1 MLRKKFFLL
10 IAFVIFLFSLG
21 DLTAFSK
28 TVRADNVHN
37 IDPNDTSIANKLS
50 IKNIVDETATVTAH
64 SSNISDSGITS
75 TSDNIYTSF
84 PSGSR
89 EISVNIPG
97 NSNNSN
103 ISSDTGLDGTTSITV
118 TYGKDSDGGVGV
130 GTYQG
135 KPIYAVITYDNFK
148 YNDSW
153 KNSRNSAK
161 IEFCQDLYGGVNFTM
176 PLQSMEV
183 KVKFF
188 YKSGDSAGKAV
199 KLGTDSSD
207 SYLTI
212 GSLNYHDATV
222 RSAEFRAA
230 EFVTMKGGQY
240 SDAYLTSADH
250 TSVKA
255 YGPNYTSNDNKIYD
269 YAGTNPTYNSAYNG
283 SIFAGVNYGTWATY
297 KYDYLGSSNFA
308 DGAVT
313 YKLNNQTEIDMR
325 IGMLDYYQY
334 TSNMWFSLS
343 SESLWNAPPET
354 PTKAVD
360 DPSGNNV
367 DYNGTFKELF
377 AGTNIVYKIAQQ
389 VGDLGVD
396 MMTPYTSFTYR
407 DVLPDNVTFLGTGK
421 IVAESSK
428 GTEIKSWDF
437 STNSKDNSSVGTLSS
452 TTTDGKPTVNFE
464 FNDDFLSN
472 PSDFDSSTNSRMVY
486 NQRKYILE
494 LNCQINANAPTET
507 DIDNTATVGIDKYSN
522 DTNKV
527 TVRVIKYIPQTGS
540 QRLLAI
546 VILIIVLGIAIV
558 VISKHRRAKE

>member
-1 MLRKKFFLL
+1 MMLRKKNFLL

-28 TVRADNVHN
+28 TARADNVHN
-37 IDPNDTSIANKLS
+37 IDPNDTSIASKNELS
-50 IKNIVDETATVTAH
+50 IKNIVGETAKVTEH
-64 SSNISDSGITS
+64 SSNISDSNINS
-75 TSDNIYTSF
+75 PSDIYTSF
-84 PSGSR
+84 PSGSS

-97 NSNNSN
+97 NSNFN
-103 ISSDTGLDGTTSITV
+103 SDTGLDGTTSITV
-118 TYGKDSDGGVGV
+118 TYGKDSHGGV

-135 KPIYAVITYDNFK
+135 NQIYAVITYDNFK

-222 RSAEFRAA
+222 HSAEFRAA

-297 KYDYLGSSNFA
+297 KYDYLGSSHFA
-308 DGAVT
+308 DGGVT

-360 DPSGNNV
+360 DTSGNNV
-367 DYNGTFKELF
+367 DYNDTSKELF
-377 AGTNIVYKIAQQ
+377 AGTDIVYKIAQQ

-407 DVLPDNVTFLGTGK
+407 DELPDNVTFLGTGK
-421 IVAESSK
+421 IVAESSN
-428 GTEIKSWDF
+428 GTKIWDF
-437 STNSKDNSSVGTLSS
+437 STNSTDNSSVGTLSS
-452 TTTDGKPTVNFE
+452 TTTDRKTTVNFA
-464 FNDDFLSN
+464 FTADFLSN
-472 PSDFDSSTNSRMVY
+472 PSDFDSSTNSHMVY
-486 NQRKYILE
+486 DQRKYILE
-494 LNCQINANAPTET
+494 LDCQINANAPTET

-522 DTNKV
+522 GTNKV

>member
-37 IDPNDTSIANKLS
+37 IDPTSIASKSELS
-50 IKNIVDETATVTAH
+50 IKNIVGETAKVTEH
-64 SSNISDSGITS
+64 SSNISDSNITS
-75 TSDNIYTSF
+75 TSDIYTSF
-84 PSGSR
+84 PSGSS
-89 EISVNIPG
+89 EISINIPG
-97 NSNNSN
+97 NSNFY
-103 ISSDTGLDGTTSITV
+103 SDTGLDGTTSITV
-118 TYGKDSDGGVGV
+118 TYGKDSHGGV

-135 KPIYAVITYDNFK
+135 KQIYAVIKYDNFK

-153 KNSRNSAK
+153 KNKNSSAK
-161 IEFCQDLYGGVNFTM
+161 IEFCQDLYGGVNFKM

-183 KVKFF
+183 KVRFF
-188 YKSGDSAGKAV
+188 YKSDDSAV
-199 KLGTDSSD
+199 NLGTD

-212 GSLNYHDATV
+212 GSLNYHDAT
-222 RSAEFRAA
+222 RYSADFQAA

-240 SDAYLTSADH
+240 SDAYLTSAGQ

-255 YGPNYTSNDNKIYD
+255 YDPNYTINDHSING
-269 YAGTNPTYNSAYNG
+269 YAGTKSDSTYNG
-283 SIFAGVNYGTWATY
+283 SIFAGVNSGTWATY
-297 KYDYLGSSNFA
+297 KYDYLGSSHFA
-308 DGAVT
+308 DGGVT

-360 DPSGNNV
+360 DTSGNNV
-367 DYNGTFKELF
+367 DYNDTSKELF
-377 AGTNIVYKIAQQ
+377 AGTDIVYKIAQQ

-407 DVLPDNVTFLGTGK
+407 DELPDNVTFLGTGK
-421 IVAESSK
+421 IVAESSN
-428 GTEIKSWDF
+428 GTKIKSWDF
-437 STNSKDNSSVGTLSS
+437 STNSTDNSSVGTLSS
-452 TTTDGKPTVNFE
+452 TTTDGKTTVNFA
-464 FNDDFLSN
+464 FTADFLSN

-486 NQRKYILE
+486 DQRKYILE
-494 LNCQINANAPTET
+494 LDCQINANAPTET

-522 DTNKV
+522 DTNQV

>member
-1 MLRKKFFLL
+1 MLRKKIFLL

-28 TVRADNVHN
+28 TARADNVHN
-37 IDPNDTSIANKLS
+37 IDPNDTSIASENELS
-50 IKNIVDETATVTAH
+50 IKNIVGETATVTAH
-64 SSNISDSGITS
+64 SSNISDSDITS
-75 TSDNIYTSF
+75 TSDIYTSF
-84 PSGSR
+84 PSGSS

-103 ISSDTGLDGTTSITV
+103 ITV
-118 TYGKDSDGGVGV
+118 TYGKDSDGGVG
-130 GTYQG
+130 TYQG
-135 KPIYAVITYDNFK
+135 KQIYAVITYDNFK

-153 KNSRNSAK
+153 KKKKKNSSDSAK

-188 YKSGDSAGKAV
+188 YKSDDSAV
-199 KLGTDSSD
+199 NLGTD

-222 RSAEFRAA
+222 YSADFQAA

-240 SDAYLTSADH
+240 SDVYLTSADH

-255 YGPNYTSNDNKIYD
+255 YDPNYTIKDHSING
-269 YAGTNPTYNSAYNG
+269 YAGTTSDSAYNG
-283 SIFAGVNYGTWATY
+283 SIFAGVNSGTWARNTY

-360 DPSGNNV
+360 DTSGNNV
-367 DYNGTFKELF
+367 DYNDTSKELF
-377 AGTNIVYKIAQQ
+377 AGTDIVYKIAQQ

-407 DVLPDNVTFLGTGK
+407 DELPDNVTFLGTGK
-421 IVAESSK
+421 IVAESSN
-428 GTEIKSWDF
+428 GTKIKSWDF
-437 STNSKDNSSVGTLSS
+437 STNSTDNSSVGTLSS
-452 TTTDGKPTVNFE
+452 TTTDRKTTVNFA
-464 FNDDFLSN
+464 FTADFLSN

-486 NQRKYILE
+486 DQRKYILE
-494 LNCQINANAPTET
+494 LDCQINANAPTET

-522 DTNKV
+522 NTNKV

>member
-1 MLRKKFFLL
+1 MLRKKIFLL

-28 TVRADNVHN
+28 TARADNVHN
-37 IDPNDTSIANKLS
+37 IDPNDTSIASENELS
-50 IKNIVDETATVTAH
+50 IKNIVGETATVTAH
-64 SSNISDSGITS
+64 SSNISDSDITS
-75 TSDNIYTSF
+75 TSDIYTSF
-84 PSGSR
+84 PSGSS

-103 ISSDTGLDGTTSITV
+103 ITV
-118 TYGKDSDGGVGV
+118 TYGKDSDGGVG
-130 GTYQG
+130 TYQG
-135 KPIYAVITYDNFK
+135 KQIYAVITYDNFK

-153 KNSRNSAK
+153 KNSSDSAK

-188 YKSGDSAGKAV
+188 YKSDDSAV
-199 KLGTDSSD
+199 NLGTD

-222 RSAEFRAA
+222 YSADFQAA

-240 SDAYLTSADH
+240 SDVYLTSADH

-255 YGPNYTSNDNKIYD
+255 YDPNYTIKDHSING
-269 YAGTNPTYNSAYNG
+269 YAGTTSDSAYNG
-283 SIFAGVNYGTWATY
+283 SIFAGVNSGTWARNTY

-360 DPSGNNV
+360 DTSGNNV
-367 DYNGTFKELF
+367 DYKKTSKELF
-377 AGTNIVYKIAQQ
+377 AGTDIVYKIAQQ

-407 DVLPDNVTFLGTGK
+407 DELPDNVTFLGTGK
-421 IVAESSK
+421 IVAESSN
-428 GTEIKSWDF
+428 GTKIKSWDF
-437 STNSKDNSSVGTLSS
+437 STNSTDNSSVGTLSS
-452 TTTDGKPTVNFE
+452 TTTDGKTTVNFA
-464 FNDDFLSN
+464 FTADFLSN

-486 NQRKYILE
+486 DQRKYILE
-494 LNCQINANAPTET
+494 LDCQINANAPTET

-522 DTNKV
+522 DTKQV

>member
-1 MLRKKFFLL
+1 MLRKKIFLL

-28 TVRADNVHN
+28 TARADNVHN
-37 IDPNDTSIANKLS
+37 IDPNDTSIASENELS
-50 IKNIVDETATVTAH
+50 IKNIVGETATVTAH
-64 SSNISDSGITS
+64 SSNISDSDITS
-75 TSDNIYTSF
+75 TSDIYTSF
-84 PSGSR
+84 PSGSS

-103 ISSDTGLDGTTSITV
+103 ITV
-118 TYGKDSDGGVGV
+118 TYGKDSDGGVG
-130 GTYQG
+130 TYQG
-135 KPIYAVITYDNFK
+135 KQIYAVITYDNFK

-153 KNSRNSAK
+153 KKKKKNSSDSAK

-188 YKSGDSAGKAV
+188 YKSDDSAV
-199 KLGTDSSD
+199 NLGTD

-222 RSAEFRAA
+222 YSADFQAA

-240 SDAYLTSADH
+240 SDVYLTSADH

-255 YGPNYTSNDNKIYD
+255 YDPNYTIKDHSING
-269 YAGTNPTYNSAYNG
+269 YAGTTSDSAYNG
-283 SIFAGVNYGTWATY
+283 SIFAGVNSGTWARNTY

-360 DPSGNNV
+360 DTSGNNV
-367 DYNGTFKELF
+367 DYNDTSKELF
-377 AGTNIVYKIAQQ
+377 AGTDIVYKIAQQ

-407 DVLPDNVTFLGTGK
+407 DELPDNVTFLGTGK
-421 IVAESSK
+421 IVAESSN
-428 GTEIKSWDF
+428 GTKIKSWDF
-437 STNSKDNSSVGTLSS
+437 STNSTDNSSVGTLSS
-452 TTTDGKPTVNFE
+452 TTTDGKTTVNFA
-464 FNDDFLSN
+464 FTADFLSN

-486 NQRKYILE
+486 DQRKYILE
-494 LNCQINANAPTET
+494 LDCQINANAPTET

-522 DTNKV
+522 NTNKV

>member
-1 MLRKKFFLL
+1 MLRKKNFLL

-37 IDPNDTSIANKLS
+37 IDPTSIASKNELS
-50 IKNIVDETATVTAH
+50 IKNIVGETAKVTEH
-64 SSNISDSGITS
+64 SSNISDSNITS
-75 TSDNIYTSF
+75 TSNIYSSF
-84 PSGSR
+84 PSGSS
-89 EISVNIPG
+89 EISINIPG
-97 NSNNSN
+97 NSNFY
-103 ISSDTGLDGTTSITV
+103 SDTGLDGTTSITV
-118 TYGKDSDGGVGV
+118 TYGKDSHGGV

-135 KPIYAVITYDNFK
+135 KQIYAVIKYDNFK

-153 KNSRNSAK
+153 KNKKSSAK
-161 IEFCQDLYGGVNFTM
+161 IEFCQDLYGGVNFEM

-188 YKSGDSAGKAV
+188 YKSDDSAV
-199 KLGTDSSD
+199 NLGTD

-212 GSLNYHDATV
+212 GSLNYHDAT
-222 RSAEFRAA
+222 RYSADFQAA

-255 YGPNYTSNDNKIYD
+255 YDPNYTSNDHSING
-269 YAGTNPTYNSAYNG
+269 YAGTTSDSAYNG
-283 SIFAGVNYGTWATY
+283 SIFAGVNSGTWATY

-308 DGAVT
+308 DGGVT

-360 DPSGNNV
+360 DTSGNNV
-367 DYNGTFKELF
+367 DYHDTSKELF
-377 AGTNIVYKIAQQ
+377 AGTDIVYKIAQQ

-407 DVLPDNVTFLGTGK
+407 DELPDNVTFLGTGK
-421 IVAESSK
+421 IVAESSN
-428 GTEIKSWDF
+428 GTKIKSWDF
-437 STNSKDNSSVGTLSS
+437 STNSTDNSSVGTLSS
-452 TTTDGKPTVNFE
+452 TTTDGKTTVNFA
-464 FNDDFLSN
+464 FTADFLSN

-486 NQRKYILE
+486 DQRKYILE
-494 LNCQINANAPTET
+494 LDCQINANAPTET
-507 DIDNTATVGIDKYSN
+507 DINNTATVRIDKYKK
-522 DTNKV
+522 DTNRV

-546 VILIIVLGIAIV
+546 VILIIVLEIAIV

>member
-1 MLRKKFFLL
+1 MLRKKIFLL

-28 TVRADNVHN
+28 TARADNVHN
-37 IDPNDTSIANKLS
+37 IDPNDTSIASENELS
-50 IKNIVDETATVTAH
+50 IKNIVGETATVTAH
-64 SSNISDSGITS
+64 SSNISDSDITS
-75 TSDNIYTSF
+75 TSDIYTSF
-84 PSGSR
+84 PSGSS

-103 ISSDTGLDGTTSITV
+103 ITV
-118 TYGKDSDGGVGV
+118 TYGKDSDGGVG
-130 GTYQG
+130 TYQG
-135 KPIYAVITYDNFK
+135 KQIYAVITYDNFK

-153 KNSRNSAK
+153 KNSSDSAK

-188 YKSGDSAGKAV
+188 YKSDDSAV
-199 KLGTDSSD
+199 NLGTD

-222 RSAEFRAA
+222 YSADFQAA

-240 SDAYLTSADH
+240 SDVYLTSADH

-255 YGPNYTSNDNKIYD
+255 YDPNYTIKDHSING
-269 YAGTNPTYNSAYNG
+269 YAGTTSDSAYNG
-283 SIFAGVNYGTWATY
+283 SIFAGVNSGTWARNTY

-360 DPSGNNV
+360 DTSGNNV
-367 DYNGTFKELF
+367 DYNDTSKELF
-377 AGTNIVYKIAQQ
+377 AGTDIVYKIAQQ

-407 DVLPDNVTFLGTGK
+407 DELPDNVTFLGTGK
-421 IVAESSK
+421 IVAESSN
-428 GTEIKSWDF
+428 GTKIKSWDF
-437 STNSKDNSSVGTLSS
+437 STNSTDNSSVGTLSS
-452 TTTDGKPTVNFE
+452 TTTDGKTTVNFA
-464 FNDDFLSN
+464 FTADFLSN

-486 NQRKYILE
+486 DQRKYILE
-494 LNCQINANAPTET
+494 LDCQINANAPTET

-522 DTNKV
+522 DTNQV

>member
-1 MLRKKFFLL
+1 MLRKKNFLL

-28 TVRADNVHN
+28 TVRADNVTN
-37 IDPNDTSIANKLS
+37 IDPNDTSIASKNELS
-50 IKNIVDETATVTAH
+50 IKNIVGETAKVTEH
-64 SSNISDSGITS
+64 SSNISDSNITS
-75 TSDNIYTSF
+75 PKDIYTSF

-97 NSNNSN
+97 NSNFN
-103 ISSDTGLDGTTSITV
+103 SDTRLDGTTSITV
-118 TYGKDSDGGVGV
+118 TYGKDSDDGV

-153 KNSRNSAK
+153 KNSSDSAK

-188 YKSGDSAGKAV
+188 YKSDDSAV
-199 KLGTDSSD
+199 NLGTD

-212 GSLNYHDATV
+212 GSLNYHDAT
-222 RSAEFRAA
+222 RHSADFQAA

-240 SDAYLTSADH
+240 SDAYLTSKGQ
-250 TSVKA
+250 TSVEA
-255 YGPNYTSNDNKIYD
+255 YDPNYTINDHQING
-269 YAGTNPTYNSAYNG
+269 YAGTNSTYNGA
-283 SIFAGVNYGTWATY
+283 IFAGVNYGTWATY

-377 AGTNIVYKIAQQ
+377 AGTDIVYKIAQQ

-437 STNSKDNSSVGTLSS
+437 STNSKDNRSVGILSS
-452 TTTDGKPTVNFE
+452 TTTHGKPTVNFA
-464 FNDDFLSN
+464 FTADFLSN

-486 NQRKYILE
+486 DQRKYILE
-494 LNCQINANAPTET
+494 LDCQINANAPTET

-522 DTNKV
+522 GTNKV

>member
-1 MLRKKFFLL
+1 MLRKKNFLL

-28 TVRADNVHN
+28 TVRADNVTN
-37 IDPNDTSIANKLS
+37 IDPNDTSIASKNELS
-50 IKNIVDETATVTAH
+50 IKNIVGETAKVTEH
-64 SSNISDSGITS
+64 SSNISDSNITS
-75 TSDNIYTSF
+75 PKDIYTSF

-97 NSNNSN
+97 NSNFN
-103 ISSDTGLDGTTSITV
+103 SDTRLDGTTSITV
-118 TYGKDSDGGVGV
+118 TYGKDSDGGVG
-130 GTYQG
+130 TYQG
-135 KPIYAVITYDNFK
+135 KQIYAVITYDNFK

-153 KNSRNSAK
+153 KNSSDSAK

-188 YKSGDSAGKAV
+188 YKSDDSAV
-199 KLGTDSSD
+199 NLGTD

-212 GSLNYHDATV
+212 GSLNYHDAT
-222 RSAEFRAA
+222 RHSADFQAA

-377 AGTNIVYKIAQQ
+377 AGTDIVYKIAQQ

-437 STNSKDNSSVGTLSS
+437 STNSKDNRSVGILSS
-452 TTTDGKPTVNFE
+452 TTTHGKPTVNFA
-464 FNDDFLSN
+464 FTADFLSN

-494 LNCQINANAPTET
+494 LDCQINANAPTET
-507 DIDNTATVGIDKYSN
+507 DIDNTATVGIDNYSN
-522 DTNKV
+522 GTNKV

>member
-1 MLRKKFFLL
+1 MLRKKNFLL

-37 IDPNDTSIANKLS
+37 VDPNNTSIASENELS
-50 IKNIVDETATVTAH
+50 IKNIVGETATVTAH
-64 SSNISDSGITS
+64 SSNISDSNITS
-75 TSDNIYTSF
+75 TSGIYTSF
-84 PSGSR
+84 PSGSS
-89 EISVNIPG
+89 EISINIPG

-118 TYGKDSDGGVGV
+118 TYGKDSDGGVG
-130 GTYQG
+130 TYQG
-135 KPIYAVITYDNFK
+135 KQIYAVIKYDNFK

-153 KNSRNSAK
+153 KNKNSSAK
-161 IEFCQDLYGGVNFTM
+161 IEFCQDLYGGVNFKM

-188 YKSGDSAGKAV
+188 YKSDDSAV
-199 KLGTDSSD
+199 NLGTD

-212 GSLNYHDATV
+212 GSLNYHDAT
-222 RSAEFRAA
+222 RYSADFQAA

-255 YGPNYTSNDNKIYD
+255 YDPNYTSNGHSING
-269 YAGTNPTYNSAYNG
+269 YAGTKSDSTYNGA
-283 SIFAGVNYGTWATY
+283 IFAGVNSGTWATY

-308 DGAVT
+308 DGGVT

-325 IGMLDYYQY
+325 IGMLDYYRY

-343 SESLWNAPPET
+343 SESLWNTPPKT

-360 DPSGNNV
+360 DTSGNNV
-367 DYNGTFKELF
+367 DYKDTSKELF
-377 AGTNIVYKIAQQ
+377 AGTDIVYKIAQQ

-407 DVLPDNVTFLGTGK
+407 DELPDNVTFLGTGK
-421 IVAESSK
+421 IVAESSN
-428 GTEIKSWDF
+428 GTKIKSWDF

-452 TTTDGKPTVNFE
+452 KTTDGKTTVNFA
-464 FNDDFLSN
+464 FSADFLSN

-486 NQRKYILE
+486 DQRKYIIE
-494 LNCQINANAPTET
+494 LDCQINANAPTET

-522 DTNKV
+522 HTNQV

>member
-1 MLRKKFFLL
+1 MLRKKIFLL

-28 TVRADNVHN
+28 TARADNVHN
-37 IDPNDTSIANKLS
+37 IDPNDTSIASENELS
-50 IKNIVDETATVTAH
+50 IKNIVGETATVTAH
-64 SSNISDSGITS
+64 SSNISDSDITS
-75 TSDNIYTSF
+75 TSDIYTSF
-84 PSGSR
+84 PSGSS

-118 TYGKDSDGGVGV
+118 TYGKDSDGGVG
-130 GTYQG
+130 TYQG
-135 KPIYAVITYDNFK
+135 KQIYAVITYDNFK

-153 KNSRNSAK
+153 KNSSDSAK

-188 YKSGDSAGKAV
+188 YKSDDSAV
-199 KLGTDSSD
+199 NLGTD

-212 GSLNYHDATV
+212 GSLNYHDATDY
-222 RSAEFRAA
+222 SADFQAA

-240 SDAYLTSADH
+240 SDAYLTSADD

-255 YGPNYTSNDNKIYD
+255 YDPNYTSNDHSING
-269 YAGTNPTYNSAYNG
+269 YAGTTSDSAYNG
-283 SIFAGVNYGTWATY
+283 SIFAGVNSGTWAGNTY

-308 DGAVT
+308 DGGVT

-360 DPSGNNV
+360 DTSGNNV
-367 DYNGTFKELF
+367 DYNDTSKELF
-377 AGTNIVYKIAQQ
+377 AGTDIVYKIAQQ

-407 DVLPDNVTFLGTGK
+407 DELPDNVTFLGTGK
-421 IVAESSK
+421 IVAESSN
-428 GTEIKSWDF
+428 GTKIKSWDF
-437 STNSKDNSSVGTLSS
+437 STNSTDNSSVGTLSS
-452 TTTDGKPTVNFE
+452 TTTDGKTTVNFA
-464 FNDDFLSN
+464 FTADFLSN

-486 NQRKYILE
+486 DQRKYILE
-494 LNCQINANAPTET
+494 LDCQINANAPTET

-522 DTNKV
+522 DTNQV

>member
-1 MLRKKFFLL
+1 MLRKKNFLL

-37 IDPNDTSIANKLS
+37 IDPTSIASKNELS
-50 IKNIVDETATVTAH
+50 IKNIVGETAKVTEH
-64 SSNISDSGITS
+64 SSNISDSNITS
-75 TSDNIYTSF
+75 PNGIYTSF
-84 PSGSR
+84 PSGSS

-118 TYGKDSDGGVGV
+118 TYGKDSDDGV

-188 YKSGDSAGKAV
+188 YKSDDSAV
-199 KLGTDSSD
+199 NLGTD

-212 GSLNYHDATV
+212 GSLNYHDATHD
-222 RSAEFRAA
+222 SADFKAA

-452 TTTDGKPTVNFE
+452 TTTDRKTTDRKTTVNFA
-464 FNDDFLSN
+464 FTADFLSN
-472 PSDFDSSTNSRMVY
+472 PLNFNSSTNSHMVY
-486 NQRKYILE
+486 DQRKYILE
-494 LNCQINANAPTET
+494 LDCQINANAPTKT
-507 DIDNTATVGIDKYSN
+507 DIDNTATVGIDNYSN
-522 DTNKV
+522 DTNQV
-527 TVRVIKYIPQTGS
+527 TVRVNKYIPQTGS

>member
-37 IDPNDTSIANKLS
+37 IDPTSIASKNELS
-50 IKNIVDETATVTAH
+50 IKNIVGETATVTAH
-64 SSNISDSGITS
+64 SSNISDSNITS
-75 TSDNIYTSF
+75 TSDIYTSF
-84 PSGSR
+84 PSGSS

-118 TYGKDSDGGVGV
+118 TYGKDSDGGVG
-130 GTYQG
+130 TYQG
-135 KPIYAVITYDNFK
+135 NPIYAVITYDNFK

-153 KNSRNSAK
+153 KNKRDSAK

-199 KLGTDSSD
+199 TLGTD

-212 GSLNYHDATV
+212 GSLNYHAATNY
-222 RSAEFRAA
+222 SADFQAA

-240 SDAYLTSADH
+240 SDAYLTSAGQ

-255 YGPNYTSNDNKIYD
+255 YDPSYTFNGHQING
-269 YAGTNPTYNSAYNG
+269 YAGTNSAYNG
-283 SIFAGVNYGTWATY
+283 SIFAGVNSGTWARNT
-297 KYDYLGSSNFA
+297 YDYLGSSNFA
-308 DGAVT
+308 DGGVT

-325 IGMLDYYQY
+325 IGMLDYYQR

-360 DPSGNNV
+360 DTSGNNV
-367 DYNGTFKELF
+367 DYKNTSKELF
-377 AGTNIVYKIAQQ
+377 AGTDIVYKIAQQ

-407 DVLPDNVTFLGTGK
+407 DELPDNVTFLGTGK
-421 IVAESSK
+421 IVAESSN
-428 GTEIKSWDF
+428 GTKIKSWDF

-452 TTTDGKPTVNFE
+452 TTTDGKTTVNFA
-464 FNDDFLSN
+464 FTADFLSN
-472 PSDFDSSTNSRMVY
+472 PLNFNSSTNSHMVY
-486 NQRKYILE
+486 DQRKYILE
-494 LNCQINANAPTET
+494 LDCQINANAPTKT
-507 DIDNTATVGIDKYSN
+507 DIDNTATVGIDKKYIN

-527 TVRVIKYIPQTGS
+527 TVRVNKYIPQTGS

>member
-1 MLRKKFFLL
+1 MMLRKKIFLL

-28 TVRADNVHN
+28 TARADNVHN
-37 IDPNDTSIANKLS
+37 IDPNDTSIASENELS
-50 IKNIVDETATVTAH
+50 IKNIVGETATVTAH
-64 SSNISDSGITS
+64 SSNISDSDITS
-75 TSDNIYTSF
+75 TSDIYTSF
-84 PSGSR
+84 PSGSS

-103 ISSDTGLDGTTSITV
+103 ITV
-118 TYGKDSDGGVGV
+118 TYGKDSDGGVG
-130 GTYQG
+130 TYQG
-135 KPIYAVITYDNFK
+135 KQIYAVITYDNFK

-153 KNSRNSAK
+153 KNSSDSAK

-188 YKSGDSAGKAV
+188 YKSDDSAV
-199 KLGTDSSD
+199 NLGTD

-222 RSAEFRAA
+222 YSADFQAA

-240 SDAYLTSADH
+240 SDVYLTSADH

-255 YGPNYTSNDNKIYD
+255 YDPNYTIKDHSING
-269 YAGTNPTYNSAYNG
+269 YAGTTSDSAYNG
-283 SIFAGVNYGTWATY
+283 SIFAGVNSGTWARNTY

-360 DPSGNNV
+360 DTSGNNV
-367 DYNGTFKELF
+367 DYNDTSKELF
-377 AGTNIVYKIAQQ
+377 AGTDIVYKIAQQ

-407 DVLPDNVTFLGTGK
+407 DELPDNVTFLGTGK
-421 IVAESSK
+421 IVAESSN
-428 GTEIKSWDF
+428 GTKIKSWDF
-437 STNSKDNSSVGTLSS
+437 STNSTDNSSVGTLSS
-452 TTTDGKPTVNFE
+452 TTTDGKTTVNFA
-464 FNDDFLSN
+464 FTADFLSN

-486 NQRKYILE
+486 DQRKYILE
-494 LNCQINANAPTET
+494 LDCQINANAPTET

-522 DTNKV
+522 NTNKV

>member
-1 MLRKKFFLL
+1 MLRKKNFLL

-37 IDPNDTSIANKLS
+37 IDPTSVASKNELS
-50 IKNIVDETATVTAH
+50 IKNIVGETAKVTEH
-64 SSNISDSGITS
+64 SSNISDSNITS
-75 TSDNIYTSF
+75 TSNIYSSF
-84 PSGSR
+84 PSGSS
-89 EISVNIPG
+89 EISINIPG
-97 NSNNSN
+97 NSNFY
-103 ISSDTGLDGTTSITV
+103 SDAGLDGTTSITV
-118 TYGKDSDGGVGV
+118 TYGKDSHGGV

-135 KPIYAVITYDNFK
+135 KQIYAVIKYDNFK

-153 KNSRNSAK
+153 KNKKSSAK
-161 IEFCQDLYGGVNFTM
+161 IEFCQDLYGGVNFEM

-188 YKSGDSAGKAV
+188 YKSDDSAV
-199 KLGTDSSD
+199 NLGTD

-212 GSLNYHDATV
+212 GSLNYHDAT
-222 RSAEFRAA
+222 RYSADFQAA

-255 YGPNYTSNDNKIYD
+255 YDPNYTSNDHSING
-269 YAGTNPTYNSAYNG
+269 YAGTTSDSAYNG
-283 SIFAGVNYGTWATY
+283 SIFAGVNSGTWATY

-308 DGAVT
+308 DGGVT

-360 DPSGNNV
+360 DTSGNNV
-367 DYNGTFKELF
+367 DYHDTSKELF
-377 AGTNIVYKIAQQ
+377 AGTDIVYKIAQQ

-407 DVLPDNVTFLGTGK
+407 DELPDNVTFLGTGK
-421 IVAESSK
+421 IVAESSN
-428 GTEIKSWDF
+428 GTKIKSWDF
-437 STNSKDNSSVGTLSS
+437 STNSTDNSSVGTLSS
-452 TTTDGKPTVNFE
+452 TTTDGKTTVNFA
-464 FNDDFLSN
+464 FTADFLSN

-486 NQRKYILE
+486 DQRKYILE
-494 LNCQINANAPTET
+494 LDCQINANAPTET
-507 DIDNTATVGIDKYSN
+507 DINNTATVRIDKYKK
-522 DTNKV
+522 DTNRV

-546 VILIIVLGIAIV
+546 VILIIVLEIAIV

>member
-28 TVRADNVHN
+28 TVRADNVPN
-37 IDPNDTSIANKLS
+37 IDPTSIASKNELS
-50 IKNIVDETATVTAH
+50 IKNIVGETATVTAH
-64 SSNISDSGITS
+64 SSNISDSNITS
-75 TSDNIYTSF
+75 PKDIYTSF

-118 TYGKDSDGGVGV
+118 TYGKDSDGGVG
-130 GTYQG
+130 TYQG
-135 KPIYAVITYDNFK
+135 KLIYAVITYDNFK
-148 YNDSW
+148 YNDSD
-153 KNSRNSAK
+153 KNSRDSAK

-188 YKSGDSAGKAV
+188 YKSADSAV
-199 KLGTDSSD
+199 NLGTD

-212 GSLNYHDATV
+212 GSLNYHDAT
-222 RSAEFRAA
+222 RYSADFQAA

-240 SDAYLTSADH
+240 SDAYLTSKGQ

-255 YGPNYTSNDNKIYD
+255 YDPKYTSYDRYSIKD
-269 YAGTNPTYNSAYNG
+269 YAGTKSDSAYNG
-283 SIFAGVNYGTWATY
+283 SIFAGFAGVNSGTWAGNTY

-313 YKLNNQTEIDMR
+313 YKLNNLNNQTEIDMR

-334 TSNMWFSLS
+334 TSNMWFSFS

-407 DVLPDNVTFLGTGK
+407 DELPDNVTFLGTGR
-421 IVAESSK
+421 IVAESSND
-428 GTEIKSWDF
+428 TTWDF
-437 STNSKDNSSVGTLSS
+437 STNSRDNSSVGTLSS
-452 TTTDGKPTVNFE
+452 TTTGRKTTVNFK
-464 FNDDFLSN
+464 FTADFLSN
-472 PSDFDSSTNSRMVY
+472 PLNFNSSTNSRMVY
-486 NQRKYILE
+486 DQRKYILE
-494 LNCQINANAPTET
+494 LDCQINANAPTKT
-507 DIDNTATVGIDKYSN
+507 DIDNTATVGIDNYSN
-522 DTNKV
+522 DTNQV
-527 TVRVIKYIPQTGS
+527 TVRVNKYIPQTGS

>member
-1 MLRKKFFLL
+1 MMLRKKFFLL

-37 IDPNDTSIANKLS
+37 IDPTSIASKSELS
-50 IKNIVDETATVTAH
+50 IKNIVGETAKVTEH
-64 SSNISDSGITS
+64 SSNISDSNITS
-75 TSDNIYTSF
+75 TSDIYTSF
-84 PSGSR
+84 PSGSS
-89 EISVNIPG
+89 EISINIPG
-97 NSNNSN
+97 NSNFY
-103 ISSDTGLDGTTSITV
+103 SDTGLDGTTSITV
-118 TYGKDSDGGVGV
+118 TYGKDSHGGV

-135 KPIYAVITYDNFK
+135 KQIYAVIKYDNFK

-153 KNSRNSAK
+153 KNKNSSAK
-161 IEFCQDLYGGVNFTM
+161 IEFCQDLYGGVNFKM

-183 KVKFF
+183 KVRFF
-188 YKSGDSAGKAV
+188 YKSDDSAV
-199 KLGTDSSD
+199 NLGTD

-212 GSLNYHDATV
+212 GSLNYHDAT
-222 RSAEFRAA
+222 RYSADFQAA

-240 SDAYLTSADH
+240 SDAYLTSAGQ

-255 YGPNYTSNDNKIYD
+255 YDPNYTINDHSING
-269 YAGTNPTYNSAYNG
+269 YAGTKSDSTYNG
-283 SIFAGVNYGTWATY
+283 SIFAGVNSGTWATY
-297 KYDYLGSSNFA
+297 KYDYLGSSHFA
-308 DGAVT
+308 DGGVT

-360 DPSGNNV
+360 DTSGNNV
-367 DYNGTFKELF
+367 DYNDTSKELF
-377 AGTNIVYKIAQQ
+377 AGTDIVYKIAQQ

-407 DVLPDNVTFLGTGK
+407 DELPDNVTFLGTGK
-421 IVAESSK
+421 IVAESSN
-428 GTEIKSWDF
+428 GTKIKSWDF
-437 STNSKDNSSVGTLSS
+437 STNSTDNSSVGTLSS
-452 TTTDGKPTVNFE
+452 TTTDGKTTVNFA
-464 FNDDFLSN
+464 FTADFLSN

-486 NQRKYILE
+486 DQRKYILE
-494 LNCQINANAPTET
+494 LDCQINANAPTET

-522 DTNKV
+522 DTNQV

>member
-1 MLRKKFFLL
+1 MLRKKIFLL

-37 IDPNDTSIANKLS
+37 IDPNGTSIASENELA
-50 IKNIVDETATVTAH
+50 IKNIVGETATVTAH
-64 SSNISDSGITS
+64 SSNISDSDITS
-75 TSDNIYTSF
+75 TSDIYTSF
-84 PSGSR
+84 PSGSS

-118 TYGKDSDGGVGV
+118 TYGKDSDGGVG
-130 GTYQG
+130 TYQG
-135 KPIYAVITYDNFK
+135 KQIYAVIKYDNFK

-153 KNSRNSAK
+153 KNKNSSAK
-161 IEFCQDLYGGVNFTM
+161 IEFCQDLYGGVNFKM

-188 YKSGDSAGKAV
+188 YKSDDSAV
-199 KLGTDSSD
+199 NLGTD

-212 GSLNYHDATV
+212 GSLNYHDAT
-222 RSAEFRAA
+222 RYSADFQAA

-255 YGPNYTSNDNKIYD
+255 YDPNYTSNDHKING
-269 YAGTNPTYNSAYNG
+269 YAGTASDSAYNG

-308 DGAVT
+308 DGGVT

-360 DPSGNNV
+360 DTSGNNV
-367 DYNGTFKELF
+367 DYKKTSKELF
-377 AGTNIVYKIAQQ
+377 AGTDIVYKIAQQ

-407 DVLPDNVTFLGTGK
+407 DELPDNVTFLGTGK
-421 IVAESSK
+421 IVAESSN
-428 GTEIKSWDF
+428 GTKIKSWDF

-452 TTTDGKPTVNFE
+452 TTTDGKTTVNFA
-464 FNDDFLSN
+464 FSADFLPN
-472 PSDFDSSTNSRMVY
+472 PSDFNSLTNSHMVY
-486 NQRKYILE
+486 DQRKYILE
-494 LNCQINANAPTET
+494 LDCQINANAPTET
-507 DIDNTATVGIDKYSN
+507 DINNTATVGIDKKYSN
-522 DTNKV
+522 DTNQV

>member
-1 MLRKKFFLL
+1 MLRKKNFLL

-28 TVRADNVHN
+28 TVRADN
-37 IDPNDTSIANKLS
+37 IDPTSIASKNELS
-50 IKNIVDETATVTAH
+50 IKNIVGETAKVTAH
-64 SSNISDSGITS
+64 SSNISDSNITS
-75 TSDNIYTSF
+75 PRNIYTSF
-84 PSGSR
+84 PSGSS

-97 NSNNSN
+97 NPKNSKNSN

-118 TYGKDSDGGVGV
+118 TYGKDSNGGV

-135 KPIYAVITYDNFK
+135 KQIYAVITYDNFK

-153 KNSRNSAK
+153 KNSRDSAK

-188 YKSGDSAGKAV
+188 YKSDDSAVNDSAV
-199 KLGTDSSD
+199 TLGTD

-212 GSLNYHDATV
+212 GSLNYHVATYP
-222 RSAEFRAA
+222 SADFQAA

-240 SDAYLTSADH
+240 SDVYLTSAGH

-255 YGPNYTSNDNKIYD
+255 YDPNYTINDHSING
-269 YAGTNPTYNSAYNG
+269 YAGTKSDSTYNG
-283 SIFAGVNYGTWATY
+283 SIFAGVNSGTWATY
-297 KYDYLGSSNFA
+297 KYDYLGSSHFA
-308 DGAVT
+308 DGGVT

-367 DYNGTFKELF
+367 DYNDTSKELF
-377 AGTNIVYKIAQQ
+377 AGTDIVYKIAQQ

-407 DVLPDNVTFLGTGK
+407 DELPDNVTFLGTGK

-452 TTTDGKPTVNFE
+452 TTTDRKTTDRKTTVNFA
-464 FNDDFLSN
+464 FTADFLSN
-472 PSDFDSSTNSRMVY
+472 PLNFNSSTNSHMVY
-486 NQRKYILE
+486 DQRKYILE
-494 LNCQINANAPTET
+494 LDCQINANAPTET

-522 DTNKV
+522 GTNQV

>member
-1 MLRKKFFLL
+1 MMLRKKFFLL

-37 IDPNDTSIANKLS
+37 IDPTSIASKSELS
-50 IKNIVDETATVTAH
+50 IKNIVGETAKVTEH
-64 SSNISDSGITS
+64 SSNISDSNITS
-75 TSDNIYTSF
+75 TSDIYTSF
-84 PSGSR
+84 PSGSS
-89 EISVNIPG
+89 EISINIPG
-97 NSNNSN
+97 NSNFY
-103 ISSDTGLDGTTSITV
+103 SDTGLDGTTSITV
-118 TYGKDSDGGVGV
+118 TYGKDSHGGV

-135 KPIYAVITYDNFK
+135 KQIYAVIKYDNFK

-153 KNSRNSAK
+153 KNSRDSAK

-188 YKSGDSAGKAV
+188 YKSGDSAV
-199 KLGTDSSD
+199 NLGTD

-212 GSLNYHDATV
+212 GSLNYHDAT
-222 RSAEFRAA
+222 RHSADFQAA

-240 SDAYLTSADH
+240 SDVYLTSADH

-255 YGPNYTSNDNKIYD
+255 YDPNYTSYDQYKING
-269 YAGTNPTYNSAYNG
+269 YAGTTSAYNG
-283 SIFAGVNYGTWATY
+283 SIFAGVNSGTWAGNTY

-360 DPSGNNV
+360 DTSGNNV
-367 DYNGTFKELF
+367 DYNGTSKELF
-377 AGTNIVYKIAQQ
+377 AGTDIVYKIAQQ

-407 DVLPDNVTFLGTGK
+407 DVLPDNVTFLGTGE
-421 IVAESSK
+421 IVAESSN
-428 GTEIKSWDF
+428 GTKIKSWDF

-452 TTTDGKPTVNFE
+452 TTTDGKTTVNFA
-464 FNDDFLSN
+464 FTADFLSN

-486 NQRKYILE
+486 DQRKYIIE
-494 LNCQINANAPTET
+494 LDCQINANAPTET

-522 DTNKV
+522 DTKQV

>member
-1 MLRKKFFLL
+1 MIGGRMMLRKKNFLL

-37 IDPNDTSIANKLS
+37 IDPTSITSKNELS
-50 IKNIVDETATVTAH
+50 IKNIVGETAKVTEH
-64 SSNISDSGITS
+64 SSNISDSNITS
-75 TSDNIYTSF
+75 TSDIYTSF
-84 PSGSR
+84 PSGSS
-89 EISVNIPG
+89 EISINIPG
-97 NSNNSN
+97 NSNFN
-103 ISSDTGLDGTTSITV
+103 SDTGLDGTTSITV
-118 TYGKDSDGGVGV
+118 TYGKDSHGGV

-135 KPIYAVITYDNFK
+135 KQIYAVIKYDNFK

-153 KNSRNSAK
+153 KNKNSSAK
-161 IEFCQDLYGGVNFTM
+161 IEFCQDLYGGVNFKM

-188 YKSGDSAGKAV
+188 YKSNDSAV
-199 KLGTDSSD
+199 NLGTD

-212 GSLNYHDATV
+212 GSLNYHDATSY
-222 RSAEFRAA
+222 SADFQAA

-255 YGPNYTSNDNKIYD
+255 YDPNYTSNEHSING
-269 YAGTNPTYNSAYNG
+269 YAGTTSDSAYNG
-283 SIFAGVNYGTWATY
+283 SIFAGVNSGTWANNTY

-308 DGAVT
+308 DGGVT

-325 IGMLDYYQY
+325 IGMLDYYKY

-360 DPSGNNV
+360 DTSGNNV
-367 DYNGTFKELF
+367 DYNDTSKELF
-377 AGTNIVYKIAQQ
+377 AGTDIVYKIAQQ

-407 DVLPDNVTFLGTGK
+407 DKLPDNVTFLGTGK
-421 IVAESSK
+421 IVAESSN
-428 GTEIKSWDF
+428 GTKIKSWDF
-437 STNSKDNSSVGTLSS
+437 STNSKDNSSVGTL
-452 TTTDGKPTVNFE
+452 TTDGKTTVNFA
-464 FNDDFLSN
+464 FNADFLSN
-472 PSDFDSSTNSRMVY
+472 PSDFDSSTNSHMVY
-486 NQRKYILE
+486 DQRKYILE
-494 LNCQINANAPTET
+494 LDCQINANAPTET
-507 DIDNTATVGIDKYSN
+507 DIDNTATVGIDKYGK
-522 DTNKV
+522 DTNQV

-546 VILIIVLGIAIV
+546 VILIIVLEIAIV

>member
-1 MLRKKFFLL
+1 MLRKKIFLL

-28 TVRADNVHN
+28 TARADNVHN
-37 IDPNDTSIANKLS
+37 IDPNDTSIASENELS
-50 IKNIVDETATVTAH
+50 IKNIVGETATVTAH
-64 SSNISDSGITS
+64 SSNISDSDITS
-75 TSDNIYTSF
+75 TSDIYTSF
-84 PSGSR
+84 PSGSS

-103 ISSDTGLDGTTSITV
+103 ITV
-118 TYGKDSDGGVGV
+118 TYGKDSDGGVG
-130 GTYQG
+130 TYQG
-135 KPIYAVITYDNFK
+135 KQIYAVITYDNFK

-153 KNSRNSAK
+153 KNSSDSAK

-188 YKSGDSAGKAV
+188 YKSDDSAV
-199 KLGTDSSD
+199 NLGTD

-222 RSAEFRAA
+222 YSADFQAA

-240 SDAYLTSADH
+240 SDVYLTSADH

-255 YGPNYTSNDNKIYD
+255 YDPNYTIKDHSING
-269 YAGTNPTYNSAYNG
+269 YAGTTSDSAYNG
-283 SIFAGVNYGTWATY
+283 SIFAGVNSGTWARNTY

-360 DPSGNNV
+360 DTSGNNV
-367 DYNGTFKELF
+367 DYNDTSKELF
-377 AGTNIVYKIAQQ
+377 AGTDIVYKIAQQ

-407 DVLPDNVTFLGTGK
+407 DELPDNVTFLGTGK
-421 IVAESSK
+421 IVAESSN
-428 GTEIKSWDF
+428 GTKIKSWDF
-437 STNSKDNSSVGTLSS
+437 STNSTDNSSVGTLSS
-452 TTTDGKPTVNFE
+452 TTTDGKTTVNFA
-464 FNDDFLSN
+464 FTADFLSN

-486 NQRKYILE
+486 DQRKYILE
-494 LNCQINANAPTET
+494 LDCQINANAPTET

-522 DTNKV
+522 NTNKV

>member
-1 MLRKKFFLL
+1 MLRKKLFLL

-37 IDPNDTSIANKLS
+37 IDPNGTSIASENELA
-50 IKNIVDETATVTAH
+50 IKNIVGETATVTAH
-64 SSNISDSGITS
+64 SSNISDSDITS
-75 TSDNIYTSF
+75 TSDIYTSF
-84 PSGSR
+84 PSGSS
-89 EISVNIPG
+89 EIRVNIPG

-118 TYGKDSDGGVGV
+118 TYGKDSDGGVG
-130 GTYQG
+130 TYQG
-135 KPIYAVITYDNFK
+135 KQIYAVIKYDNFK

-153 KNSRNSAK
+153 KNKNSSAK
-161 IEFCQDLYGGVNFTM
+161 IEFCQDLYGGVNFKM

-188 YKSGDSAGKAV
+188 YKSDDSAV
-199 KLGTDSSD
+199 NLGTD

-212 GSLNYHDATV
+212 GSLNYHDAT
-222 RSAEFRAA
+222 RYSADFQAA

-255 YGPNYTSNDNKIYD
+255 YDPNYTSNDHKING
-269 YAGTNPTYNSAYNG
+269 YAGTASDSAYNG
-283 SIFAGVNYGTWATY
+283 SIFAGVNSGTWATY
-297 KYDYLGSSNFA
+297 KYDYLGSSHFA
-308 DGAVT
+308 DGGVT

-360 DPSGNNV
+360 DTSGNNV
-367 DYNGTFKELF
+367 DYNDTSKELF
-377 AGTNIVYKIAQQ
+377 AGTHIVYKIAQQ

-407 DVLPDNVTFLGTGK
+407 DELPDNVTFLGTGK
-421 IVAESSK
+421 IVAESSN
-428 GTEIKSWDF
+428 GTKIKSWDF

-452 TTTDGKPTVNFE
+452 TTTDGKTTVNFA
-464 FNDDFLSN
+464 FTADFLSN
-472 PSDFDSSTNSRMVY
+472 PLNFNSSTNSHMVY
-486 NQRKYILE
+486 DQRKYILE
-494 LNCQINANAPTET
+494 LDCQINANAPTET

-522 DTNKV
+522 GTNKV
-527 TVRVIKYIPQTGS
+527 TVRVNKYIPQTGS